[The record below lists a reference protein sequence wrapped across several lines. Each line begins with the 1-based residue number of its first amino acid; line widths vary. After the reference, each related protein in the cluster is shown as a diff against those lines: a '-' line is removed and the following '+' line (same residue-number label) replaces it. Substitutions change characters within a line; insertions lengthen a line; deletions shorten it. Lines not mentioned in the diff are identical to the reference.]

1 MSVPTWLN
9 FLASLKYGGV
19 QKSALV
25 NEGRVNA
32 SGNLQSLYMVPGP
45 MRRISMTVLGE
56 LSALILIQLL
66 TCLWSR
72 GGGGSGGDSL

>member
-1 MSVPTWLN
+1 MPQGIYNHYT
-9 FLASLKYGGV
+9 
-19 QKSALV
+19 
-25 NEGRVNA
+25 
-32 SGNLQSLYMVPGP
+32 LYMVPGP

-72 GGGGSGGDSL
+72 GGGGGGGDNL